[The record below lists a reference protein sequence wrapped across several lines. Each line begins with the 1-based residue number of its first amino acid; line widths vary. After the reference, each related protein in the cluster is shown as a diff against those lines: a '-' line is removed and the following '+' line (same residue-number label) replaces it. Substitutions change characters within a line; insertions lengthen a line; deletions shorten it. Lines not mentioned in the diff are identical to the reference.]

1 MAKTQVAK
9 RRPNVIT
16 RLLKETTGELRKVT
30 WPTRQ
35 DATQLTILVLIVV
48 LISSALL
55 GVLDLLFSRFIAMIL
70 ALG

>member
-30 WPTRQ
+30 WPTKQ

>member
-16 RLLKETTGELRKVT
+16 RIVKETTGELRKVT

>member
-16 RLLKETTGELRKVT
+16 RFVKETTGELRKVT